1 MGRVAFVQLDLGG
14 SLDHTMVD
22 LTSDGARWDADPL
35 PSVTLRSGSGGEIR
49 AAVTATAGPATST
62 ASAVAAGA
70 KRVPVLATTDFL
82 RWEEVVVG
90 PNSSGQWEWAT
101 IDGISLSEALT
112 VLDELS
118 FAYGSGVP
126 VKSHRLSTT
135 LTAADVGDVQRRA
148 WAEWSYEVG
157 GVARKEAT
165 IYVASRYAPRLSLT
179 ATELLGE
186 DPRVRRL
193 IAGNQRLDLL
203 IRRTWERK
211 VLPAI
216 AAMWAPG
223 ALISGES
230 AEEALILAVR
240 LKLARDA
247 KDFESADKIEAL
259 YRTALDR
266 LQSVPVDLDEGGEAD
281 DAVRGAV
288 APRLLRG

>member
-1 MGRVAFVQLDLGG
+1 MSRVRFVQLHLGG
-14 SLDHTMVD
+14 TLDHVMVD
-22 LTSDGARWDADPL
+22 LPSDGARWDDDPL
-35 PSVTLRSGSGGEIR
+35 PSVTLRSGGGGEIR

-62 ASAVAAGA
+62 ASSCAAGQ
-70 KRVPVLATTDFL
+70 KNVPLIATTDFA
-82 RWEEVVVG
+82 RWDEIVVG
-90 PNSSGQWEWAT
+90 PNATGQWEWAT
-101 IDGISLSEALT
+101 IDAISISHAVT
-112 VLDELS
+112 VLEDL
-118 FAYGSGVP
+118 AYSYGAGVP
-126 VKSHRLSTT
+126 VKSHKLSTT

-157 GVARKEAT
+157 GIARKEST

-193 IAGNQRLDLL
+193 LGSNQRLDLV

-223 ALISGES
+223 SLVSGES
-230 AEEALILAVR
+230 AEECLILAVR

-247 KDFESADKIEAL
+247 KDYESATKLEDL
-259 YRTALDR
+259 YRAALDR
-266 LQSVPVDLDEGGEAD
+266 LQSVPVDLDEGGDAE